1 MKIRRANKSDLP
13 AIARVHLECWRLM
26 YSALVPEGVFH
37 TLEFK
42 RDQRWAQ
49 FLDSA
54 QHGDEIALVAE
65 SSGNKV
71 IGFAHAGPEWG
82 GHPTIE
88 SELYALFVLPE
99 YQGRGVGKRLLLA
112 TASALVRRNS
122 NSMLVRVRSGNPT
135 PRVYQA
141 LGADNLGM
149 QSVSVDGVAVQEIA
163 YGWNNLKTLL
173 EREKE
178 VASER

>member
-1 MKIRRANKSDLP
+1 MKIRRAHKNDVP

-26 YSALVPEGVFH
+26 YSGMIPDEVFK
-37 TLEFK
+37 TLEPK
-42 RDQRWAQ
+42 QDPRWAHVLEGSQ
-49 FLDSA
+49 F
-54 QHGDEIALVAE
+54 GDEIALVAE
-65 SSGNKV
+65 NNNLKV

-88 SELYALFVLPE
+88 SELYGLFVIPE
-99 YQGRGVGKRLLLA
+99 YQGRGVGKKLLLA
-112 TASALVRRNS
+112 VAAALVKNNT

-141 LGADNLGM
+141 LGADNLGL
-149 QSVSVDGVAVQEIA
+149 QSVSVDGVKVQEIA
-163 YGWNNLKTLL
+163 YGWHNLRELL

-178 VASER
+178 LRN

>member
-1 MKIRRANKSDLP
+1 MRIRRANKSDLP

-26 YSALVPEGVFH
+26 YSSMIPDAVFQS
-37 TLEFK
+37 LEYK
-42 RDQRWAQ
+42 RDERWTQ
-49 FLDSA
+49 FLEGT
-54 QHGDEIALVAE
+54 QHGSEIAIVAE
-65 SSGNKV
+65 SSGNKI
-71 IGFAHAGPEWG
+71 IGYAHAGPEWG

-88 SELYALFVLPE
+88 AELYALFVLPE
-99 YQGRGVGKRLLLA
+99 YQGRGVGKMLLLA
-112 TASALVRRNS
+112 AASALVRRNT

-149 QSVSVDGVAVQEIA
+149 QTVSVDGVAVQEVA
-163 YGWNNLKTLL
+163 YGWTDLKALL

-178 VASER
+178 VRS